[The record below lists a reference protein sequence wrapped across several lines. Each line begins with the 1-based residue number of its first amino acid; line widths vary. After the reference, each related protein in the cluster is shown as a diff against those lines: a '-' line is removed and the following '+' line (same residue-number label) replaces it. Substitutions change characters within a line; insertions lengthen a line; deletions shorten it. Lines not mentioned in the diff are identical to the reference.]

1 MDGDFSATRFLV
13 EDPVVGLEGVLI
25 AGSGSGIIGGSCD
38 NSLDGTADGGMEES
52 GLSRIQW
59 LKSLSVLCTQLRI
72 VKTAFCISPG
82 EEGCGA
88 GAVEATVLWNSA
100 ANFEAPR
107 EGCASGWRDEVSVS
121 ATVSDGLKGMGVEE

>member
-13 EDPVVGLEGVLI
+13 EDPVVGLEGVLR
-25 AGSGSGIIGGSCD
+25 AGSGRGIIGGSWD

-59 LKSLSVLCTQLRI
+59 LKSLSVLCTQLMI

-88 GAVEATVLWNSA
+88 GAVALLGGVGFVKKGKSVTGVRANEFKDATEACS
-100 ANFEAPR
+100 PQ
-107 EGCASGWRDEVSVS
+107 
-121 ATVSDGLKGMGVEE
+121 